1 MLMYTIGRSRQLF
14 HTQPIARVHS
24 LNFAVKETDEA
35 IERLVVCGSPS
46 RHLRYLLYNYNI
58 LYDVLVDE
66 LRRLMGSFYGKW
78 AVRLWGCF

>member
-46 RHLRYLLYNYNI
+46 RHLRYLLYNYILCLND
-58 LYDVLVDE
+58 LYDFVQIVQLSE
-66 LRRLMGSFYGKW
+66 QF
-78 AVRLWGCF
+78 A